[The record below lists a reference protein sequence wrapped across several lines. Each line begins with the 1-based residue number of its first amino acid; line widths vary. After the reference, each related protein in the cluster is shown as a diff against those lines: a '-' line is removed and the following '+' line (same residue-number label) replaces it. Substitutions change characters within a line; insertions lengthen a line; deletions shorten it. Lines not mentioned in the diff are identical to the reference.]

1 MAGSASPA
9 TPAFAVPIG
18 LVKLASSGDVAA
30 TTLANLAATGQFI
43 PPLHGQDQ
51 VGFGSLALGLD
62 KKNGTGWPRDSKDEF
77 SRSDGQIILFINW
90 NPKTK
95 LKGVAIAR
103 FYNLDNHQIAESR
116 PVNINIRPDS
126 LPITY
131 WPVQLVDFGPGVY
144 RADVYLGEFPVWREF
159 FRILP

>member
-1 MAGSASPA
+1 M
-9 TPAFAVPIG
+9 PIG
-18 LVKLASSGDVAA
+18 LVTFPPSNADSV
-30 TTLANLAATGQFI
+30 TTLANLAASGQFI

-62 KKNGTGWPRDSKDEF
+62 KKNGTGWPRDPKDEF
-77 SRSDGQIILFINW
+77 SHSDGQIILFISW

-95 LKGVAIAR
+95 LKGIAVAR
-103 FYNLDNHQIAESR
+103 FYNLDNHEMTESR

-131 WPVQLVDFGPGVY
+131 WPIQLADFPPGVY
-144 RADVYLGEFPVWREF
+144 RADLYLGESPVWREF